1 MGCCVI
7 FCAAEFDAL
16 ARPLEKD
23 DYILA
28 ADGGLKH
35 TRKLGIEPNE
45 TIGDFDSLG
54 FTPPGAEIFPVEKDD
69 TDTMAAIRHAVTVG
83 CGEIWLYCAMGG
95 RLDHLLGNLQAAA
108 FAVKHGVW
116 VRIIDR
122 ETEIR
127 VFTGGCITVPER
139 EGWSLAVLSLS
150 DRCTGVSI
158 HGTKYE
164 LENVTVEN
172 SFPIGVSNQWQGD
185 AEISVA
191 AGVLAVME
199 SKM

>member
-1 MGCCVI
+1 M
-7 FCAAEFDAL
+7 L
-16 ARPLEKD
+16 A
-23 DYILA
+23 
-28 ADGGLKH
+28 
-35 TRKLGIEPNE
+35 
-45 TIGDFDSLG
+45 
-54 FTPPGAEIFPVEKDD
+54 
-69 TDTMAAIRHAVTVG
+69 
-83 CGEIWLYCAMGG
+83 
-95 RLDHLLGNLQAAA
+95 
-108 FAVKHGVW
+108 
-116 VRIIDR
+116 
-122 ETEIR
+122 
-127 VFTGGCITVPER
+127 
-139 EGWSLAVLSLS
+139 LS